1 LWGSDLKAVFKVV
14 GWVLLAAL
22 LVGGYAGY
30 RIGFGKPFTITQLAD
45 RQALDFVLR
54 NPELFS
60 QIGLVDGTLFDTHSG
75 KLAEVGV
82 AKRDGDYAR
91 SEKYLVE
98 LRQFDRA
105 KLNAQDQITYDIL
118 EDQYTSAL
126 AFRAFAWMSSEG
138 LYPINPMWGAN
149 VALPTFMQTGHT
161 IKNAKTAENYVL
173 RLEAMGPKLD
183 AVTAETV
190 RQASAGVVLPIS
202 LVEKS
207 IQISRSTIAGPA
219 AENALV
225 KAFTSKAGDLKD
237 VDQAEREALTAR
249 AVAAVET
256 GVYRA
261 YERMIAALEGQR
273 AAAAT
278 QAAGLGR
285 LPDGAALYAVY
296 LKQMTTTDYTADQIH
311 QIGLDEVARISAE
324 MDAILKAQ
332 GLTSGTLAQRLDVLN
347 KRPDQLFANTDEGR
361 AQIIARYNEIMRQI
375 EALMPQYFNTIPPGQ
390 LRIERVPPAL
400 EAGAAGAS
408 YQPAALDG
416 SRQGTFYANLRDT
429 AETPRYTM
437 KTLAYHEG
445 VPGHHFQIDTALHL
459 KNMPLIRQ
467 QTLYTAYAE
476 GWALYAERLAAEIG
490 MYKDDPLGDLG
501 RLQAEIFRAVRL
513 VVDTGLHAKGWSRE
527 QAITYMVA
535 NTGMVESD
543 VITEVERYMAM
554 PGQACAYKIGQLK
567 ILELRERAKAA
578 LGAKFDIKA
587 FHTVMLENGATP
599 LTTLERLVDEWIART
614 KSGA

>member
-1 LWGSDLKAVFKVV
+1 MKLVFKIL

-22 LVGGYAGY
+22 LVGGYAAY
-30 RIGFGKPFTITQLAD
+30 RIGFDKPFTINQLAN
-45 RQALDFVLR
+45 RQAIDFVLR

-60 QIGLVDGTLFDTHSG
+60 QIGAVDGTPFDTHSG

-82 AKRDGDYAR
+82 GKRDADYAR
-91 SEKYLVE
+91 LEKYLAE
-98 LRQFDRA
+98 LRRFDRA
-105 KLNAQDQITYDIL
+105 KLSAQGQITYDIL
-118 EDQYTSAL
+118 EDQYTSSL
-126 AFRAFAWMSSEG
+126 AFRAFPWMSSEG
-138 LYPINPMWGAN
+138 LYPINPMWGTN
-149 VALPTFMQTGHT
+149 VGLPTFMQTGHT
-161 IKNAKTAENYVL
+161 IKNRKTAENYVV

-190 RQASAGVVLPIS
+190 RQAQAGVVLPIS

-225 KAFTSKAGDLKD
+225 KNFTAKAAELKD
-237 VDQAEREALTAR
+237 LDSAQREALTAR

-256 GVYRA
+256 GVYPA
-261 YERMIAALEGQR
+261 YERMIAMLEGQR

-278 QAAGLGR
+278 QGAGVGR
-285 LPDGAALYAVY
+285 LPDGGALYALY

-311 QIGLDEVARISAE
+311 QIGLDEVTRISAE
-324 MDAILKAQ
+324 MDAILKGQ
-332 GLTSGTLAQRLDVLN
+332 GLTTGTLAERLDVLN
-347 KRPDQLFANTDEGR
+347 KRPDQLFPNTDEGR
-361 AQIIARYNEIMRQI
+361 AQIIARYNEIMREI

-400 EAGAAGAS
+400 EAGAAGGS

-416 SRQGTFYANLRDT
+416 SRPGTFYANLRDT

-445 VPGHHFQIDTALHL
+445 VPGHHFQLDTALHL
-459 KNMPLIRQ
+459 KDLPIIRTMP
-467 QTLYTAYAE
+467 LYTAYSE
-476 GWALYAERLAAEIG
+476 GWGLYAERLAAEIG

-527 QAITYMVA
+527 QAIAYMVA
-535 NTGMVESD
+535 NTGMAETD
-543 VITEVERYMAM
+543 VTTEIERYMAL

-567 ILELRERAKAA
+567 ILELREHAKAE
-578 LGAKFDIKA
+578 LGDKFDIKA
-587 FHTVMLENGATP
+587 FHSVVLENGAVP
-599 LTTLERLVDEWIART
+599 LTTLERLVNEWIART
-614 KSGA
+614 KGAA

>member
-1 LWGSDLKAVFKVV
+1 MKAVFKVL
-14 GWVLLAAL
+14 GWLLLAAL

-30 RIGFGKPFTITQLAD
+30 RVGFGKPFTINQLAD

-60 QIGLVDGTLFDTHSG
+60 QIGAVDGTPFDTHSG

-82 AKRDGDYAR
+82 AKRDADYAR
-91 SEKYLVE
+91 AERYLVE

-126 AFRAFAWMSSEG
+126 AFRAFPWMSSEG
-138 LYPINPMWGAN
+138 LYPINPMWGTN
-149 VALPTFMQTGHT
+149 VGLPTFMQTGHT
-161 IKNAKTAENYVL
+161 IKNKKTAENYVL
-173 RLEAMGPKLD
+173 RLEGMGPKLD
-183 AVTAETV
+183 AVTAEMV
-190 RQASAGVVLPIS
+190 RQAGAGLVLPVS
-202 LVEKS
+202 LVDKS
-207 IQISRSTIAGPA
+207 IAISRDTIAGPA

-225 KAFTSKAGDLKD
+225 KKFITDAEKLTDLDAGTR
-237 VDQAEREALTAR
+237 QALTTR
-249 AVAAVET
+249 AVKAVET
-256 GVYRA
+256 GVYPA
-261 YERMIAALEGQR
+261 YERMITALEGQR

-278 QAAGLGR
+278 QAAGIGR
-285 LPDGAALYAVY
+285 LPQGAELYAVY
-296 LKQMTTTDYTADQIH
+296 LKQMTTTDYTAEQIH
-311 QIGLDEVARISAE
+311 QIGLAEVARISAE

-332 GLTSGTLAQRLDVLN
+332 GLTKGTLAERIDVLN
-347 KRPDQLFANTDEGR
+347 KRPDQLFPNTDEGR
-361 AQIIARYNEIMRQI
+361 TQIIARYNEIMREI

-390 LRIERVPPAL
+390 LRIERVPVAL
-400 EAGAAGAS
+400 EKGAAGGS

-416 SRQGTFYANLRDT
+416 SRPGTFYANLRD
-429 AETPRYTM
+429 ASETPRYSM

-445 VPGHHFQIDTALHL
+445 VPGHHFQLDTALHL
-459 KNMPLIRQ
+459 KNMPMIRQ

-476 GWALYAERLAAEIG
+476 GWGLYAERLAAEIG

-513 VVDTGLHAKGWSRE
+513 VVDTGMHAKGWTRE

-535 NTGMVESD
+535 NTGMAESD
-543 VITEVERYMAM
+543 VTTEIERYMAL
-554 PGQACAYKIGQLK
+554 PGQACAYKIGQMK
-567 ILELRERAKAA
+567 ILELREHAKAE

-587 FHTVMLENGATP
+587 FHSVVLDNGAVP
-599 LTTLERLVDEWIART
+599 LTTLERLVNEWIART
-614 KSGA
+614 KGTA

>member
-1 LWGSDLKAVFKVV
+1 MKGFFKIL

-30 RIGFGKPFTITQLAD
+30 RIGFGKPFNITQLAD

-60 QIGLVDGTLFDTHSG
+60 QIGLVDGTPLDTHSG

-82 AKRDGDYAR
+82 GKRDADYAR
-91 SEKYLVE
+91 AERYLVE

-126 AFRAFAWMSSEG
+126 AFRAFPWMSSEG
-138 LYPINPMWGAN
+138 LYPINPMWGTN
-149 VALPTFMQTGHT
+149 VGLPTFMQTGHT

-190 RQASAGVVLPIS
+190 RQAGAGVVMPIS
-202 LVEKS
+202 LVERS

-225 KAFTSKAGDLKD
+225 KAFTSKVGDVKD
-237 VDQAEREALTAR
+237 LDQAKRDALTAR

-256 GVYRA
+256 GVYPA

-278 QAAGLGR
+278 QASGVGR

-311 QIGLDEVARISAE
+311 QIGLDEVARISAD
-324 MDAILKAQ
+324 MDAILKGQ
-332 GLTSGTLAQRLDVLN
+332 GLTTGTLAQRIDTLN
-347 KRPDQLFANTDEGR
+347 KRPDQLFPNTDEGR
-361 AQIIARYNEIMRQI
+361 TQIIARYNDIMREI

-400 EAGAAGAS
+400 EAGAAGGS

-416 SRQGTFYANLRDT
+416 SRPGTFYANLRDT
-429 AETPRYTM
+429 GETPRYSM

-459 KNMPLIRQ
+459 KNMPMIRQ

-476 GWALYAERLAAEIG
+476 GWGLYAERLATEIG

-535 NTGMVESD
+535 NTGMAESD
-543 VITEVERYMAM
+543 VTTEIERYMAM

-567 ILELRERAKAA
+567 ILELREHAKAE

-587 FHTVMLENGATP
+587 FHTVVLENGAVP
-599 LTTLERLVDEWIART
+599 LTTLERLVNEWIA
-614 KSGA
+614 KVKGGA